1 MPTVRLRLKQHR
13 QKWVNGGLFVLLLA
27 LIVSV
32 TTVYIIH
39 DRNFHWWID
48 WWYRTIQLAQE
59 FRLSPL
65 AAIEQLQSSL
75 REERNG
81 LYILPLLPFVWVG
94 GESRLVYTIG
104 LALVYWLP
112 FCLVMGALATQVIRA
127 PARPVF
133 WSTAFLT
140 LLMPVNWMPTFLGI
154 PDTGAALLI
163 GLATLLYLQD
173 IRLKQIW
180 RIVAIGGL
188 LAGAVLLRRH
198 FSYGGM
204 ALLGAITLQGVGLAW
219 IETEGKRSALTL
231 ALGKFGLKVM
241 GIGLTIVAV
250 MSLVAWE
257 FTYHAIARDYRSLYA
272 SWSLPLSDT
281 IARYAGFYGWATWL
295 LGLLGLA
302 IGLSTHTLIWH
313 KTLPQLGAGGIALLI
328 WVGGLRY
335 GNVFY
340 ALHITPIMVIGLS
353 ACLWSLVKLRWR
365 WLRQL
370 LLASAIAYI
379 VANWLMGLLPIGAL
393 PLPGRSLFAFNM
405 PPLVR
410 TDTPELLRLVNYLQ
424 SVAPIGQPIYVAG
437 YQRLQ
442 LTASLIKA
450 VEQVQNS
457 RSGSRLNLL
466 SAPQVDSQDFYP
478 LQPLLQA
485 QYVVVP
491 TPLLA
496 YPGDPAHV
504 PVMGEW
510 ILPQETDVVQVVLNA
525 FAQQQGIAQDFERSP
540 VEFQLDFGTT
550 VRVYRRVRPTALETA
565 IQTFHAMRQQIGDR
579 PGGQRDWLSLGS
591 TAKLTQVSKNQDG
604 TYRIVSFPGDRLLPT
619 SLTER
624 LFSFD
629 RQLFDNSATF
639 LYVGKLADTVTI
651 AGWLT
656 FWTPPCQGAKLRLL
670 VVNPQGLVQFSLELT
685 TGSVELTRWQRS
697 IAAAP
702 DNLLILQILSAEPST
717 PDWNYCT
724 VDVNN
729 LVVVPA
735 RP

>member
-1 MPTVRLRLKQHR
+1 
-13 QKWVNGGLFVLLLA
+13 
-27 LIVSV
+27 
-32 TTVYIIH
+32 
-39 DRNFHWWID
+39 
-48 WWYRTIQLAQE
+48 
-59 FRLSPL
+59 
-65 AAIEQLQSSL
+65 
-75 REERNG
+75 
-81 LYILPLLPFVWVG
+81 
-94 GESRLVYTIG
+94 
-104 LALVYWLP
+104 
-112 FCLVMGALATQVIRA
+112 
-127 PARPVF
+127 
-133 WSTAFLT
+133 
-140 LLMPVNWMPTFLGI
+140 
-154 PDTGAALLI
+154 
-163 GLATLLYLQD
+163 
-173 IRLKQIW
+173 
-180 RIVAIGGL
+180 
-188 LAGAVLLRRH
+188 
-198 FSYGGM
+198 
-204 ALLGAITLQGVGLAW
+204 
-219 IETEGKRSALTL
+219 
-231 ALGKFGLKVM
+231 
-241 GIGLTIVAV
+241 
-250 MSLVAWE
+250 
-257 FTYHAIARDYRSLYA
+257 
-272 SWSLPLSDT
+272 
-281 IARYAGFYGWATWL
+281 
-295 LGLLGLA
+295 
-302 IGLSTHTLIWH
+302 
-313 KTLPQLGAGGIALLI
+313 
-328 WVGGLRY
+328 
-335 GNVFY
+335 
-340 ALHITPIMVIGLS
+340 
-353 ACLWSLVKLRWR
+353 
-365 WLRQL
+365 
-370 LLASAIAYI
+370 
-379 VANWLMGLLPIGAL
+379 
-393 PLPGRSLFAFNM
+393 
-405 PPLVR
+405 
-410 TDTPELLRLVNYLQ
+410 
-424 SVAPIGQPIYVAG
+424 
-437 YQRLQ
+437 
-442 LTASLIKA
+442 
-450 VEQVQNS
+450 
-457 RSGSRLNLL
+457 
-466 SAPQVDSQDFYP
+466 
-478 LQPLLQA
+478 LLQA